1 MNCYSAHKDT
11 CNSSTSHTVPTSEGP
26 AIKDQ
31 NKELPTPG
39 LQLSEELL
47 DTFNKSETIRLHL
60 SAILESTDRMSAL
73 RSAIQHAIDEGK
85 SDEFSEFLLKVNKEL

>member
-26 AIKDQ
+26 TINDH
-31 NKELPTPG
+31 NKELPTPD
-39 LQLSEELL
+39 LQLSKELL

-60 SAILESTDRMSAL
+60 SAIIESTDQMSAF

-85 SDEFSEFLLKVNKEL
+85 NDEFSGFLLKVNKEL